1 MNKLSRLGTT
11 TLAGTL
17 LFAGIG
23 HPNAH
28 AARASE
34 VNQNNAVDMIKHID
48 QSQGNDPSLIRYG
61 QPEDKGDYYE
71 VTTNNKS
78 GVGGAGITRIY
89 QDGTVK
95 HKDGSSSEAFKT
107 MGQYDLDTSS
117 NAISSDQPTVSDNQ
131 TTKPPKQA
139 SSTPTHSN
147 HTSQSTLPETG
158 QIDTHTPIIFGL
170 MLLVTGSLI
179 LIRRSTKNH

>member
-1 MNKLSRLGTT
+1 MNKLSLLGTT

-28 AARASE
+28 AASE
-34 VNQNNAVDMIKHID
+34 VNQNNAVDMIKKID
-48 QSQGNDPSLIRYG
+48 QSKGNDPSLIRYG

-95 HKDGSSSEAFKT
+95 HKDGSSSDAFKT

-117 NAISSDQPTVSDNQ
+117 NATPSDQPTVSDNQ
-131 TTKPPKQA
+131 TTKNVTQS
-139 SSTPTHSN
+139 SSTSNHAN
-147 HTSQSTLPETG
+147 HTSQATLPETG
-158 QIDTHTPIIFGL
+158 QTDTHTPIVFGL
-170 MLLVTGSLI
+170 MLLVTGGLI
-179 LIRRSTKNH
+179 LVRRSTQKH

>member
-1 MNKLSRLGTT
+1 MNKLSLLGTT

-28 AARASE
+28 AASE
-34 VNQNNAVDMIKHID
+34 VNQNNAVDMIKKIN
-48 QSQGNDPSLIRYG
+48 QSKGNDPSLIRYG

-95 HKDGSSSEAFKT
+95 HKDGSSSDAFKT

-117 NAISSDQPTVSDNQ
+117 NATPSDQPTVSDNQ
-131 TTKPPKQA
+131 TTKNVTQS
-139 SSTPTHSN
+139 SSTSN
-147 HTSQSTLPETG
+147 H
-158 QIDTHTPIIFGL
+158 
-170 MLLVTGSLI
+170 
-179 LIRRSTKNH
+179 

>member
-1 MNKLSRLGTT
+1 MNKLSLLGTT

-28 AARASE
+28 AASE

-48 QSQGNDPSLIRYG
+48 QSKGNDPSLIRYG

-78 GVGGAGITRIY
+78 GVGGADITRIY

-95 HKDGSSSEAFKT
+95 HKDGSSSDAFKT

-117 NAISSDQPTVSDNQ
+117 NETASDQPTASAHQ
-131 TTKPPKQA
+131 TTKNPAQA
-139 SSTPTHSN
+139 SSTSTHAN
-147 HTSQSTLPETG
+147 HTSQATLPETG
-158 QIDTHTPIIFGL
+158 QTDTHTPIVFGL
-170 MLLVTGSLI
+170 ILLVTGGLI
-179 LIRRSTKNH
+179 LVRRSTKNH

>member
-1 MNKLSRLGTT
+1 MNKLSLLGTT

-28 AARASE
+28 AASE
-34 VNQNNAVDMIKHID
+34 VNQNNAVDIIKKID
-48 QSQGNDPSLIRYG
+48 QSKGNDPSLIRYG

-78 GVGGAGITRIY
+78 GVGGTGITRIY

-95 HKDGSSSEAFKT
+95 HKDGSSSDAFKT

-117 NAISSDQPTVSDNQ
+117 NAMSSDQPTLSDNQ
-131 TTKPPKQA
+131 TTKSTTQS
-139 SSTPTHSN
+139 SSTSTDSN
-147 HTSQSTLPETG
+147 HTSQATLPKTG
-158 QIDTHTPIIFGL
+158 QTDTHTPIVLSI

-179 LIRRSTKNH
+179 LVRRLTQNH

>member
-1 MNKLSRLGTT
+1 MNKLSLLGTT

-28 AARASE
+28 AASE
-34 VNQNNAVDMIKHID
+34 VNQNNAVDMIKQID
-48 QSQGNDPSLIRYG
+48 QSKGNDPSLIQYG
-61 QPEDKGDYYE
+61 QPEDKGSYYE

-95 HKDGSSSEAFKT
+95 HKDGSSSDAFKT

-117 NAISSDQPTVSDNQ
+117 NATASDQTTSSDNQ
-131 TTKPPKQA
+131 TTKNNTQA
-139 SSTPTHSN
+139 SSTSTHTN
-147 HTSQSTLPETG
+147 HTSKQTLPKTG
-158 QIDTHTPIIFGL
+158 QTDTHTPIVFGL
-170 MLLVTGSLI
+170 MLLVTGGLI
-179 LIRRSTKNH
+179 LARRSTKNH

>member
-1 MNKLSRLGTT
+1 MNKLSLLGTT

-23 HPNAH
+23 HPNTH
-28 AARASE
+28 AASE
-34 VNQNNAVDMIKHID
+34 VNQNNAVDMIKKID
-48 QSQGNDPSLIRYG
+48 QSKGNDPSLIRYG

-95 HKDGSSSEAFKT
+95 HKDGSSSDAFKT

-117 NAISSDQPTVSDNQ
+117 NATPSDQPTVSDNQ
-131 TTKPPKQA
+131 TTKNVTQ
-139 SSTPTHSN
+139 STSNHAN
-147 HTSQSTLPETG
+147 HTSQATLPETG
-158 QIDTHTPIIFGL
+158 QTDTHTPIMFGL

>member
-1 MNKLSRLGTT
+1 MNKLSLLGTT

-28 AARASE
+28 ASSE

-48 QSQGNDPSLIRYG
+48 QSKGNDPSLIRYG
-61 QPEDKGDYYE
+61 QPKDKGNYYE

-89 QDGTVK
+89 QDGIVQ
-95 HKDGSSSEAFKT
+95 HKDGSSSDAFKT

-117 NAISSDQPTVSDNQ
+117 NVMSSDQPTASDHE
-131 TTKPPKQA
+131 TTKTPTQA

-147 HTSQSTLPETG
+147 HTSQATLPETG
-158 QIDTHTPIIFGL
+158 QTDTHTPIVFGL

-179 LIRRSTKNH
+179 LIRRLTQNH

>member
-1 MNKLSRLGTT
+1 MNKLSLLGTT

-28 AARASE
+28 AASE

-48 QSQGNDPSLIRYG
+48 QSKGNDPSLIRYG
-61 QPEDKGDYYE
+61 QPKDKGNYYE

-95 HKDGSSSEAFKT
+95 HKDGSSSDAFKT

-117 NAISSDQPTVSDNQ
+117 NATASDHQ
-131 TTKPPKQA
+131 TTKTPTQA
-139 SSTPTHSN
+139 SSTSNHAN
-147 HTSQSTLPETG
+147 HTSQATLPETG
-158 QIDTHTPIIFGL
+158 QTDTHTPIMFGL
-170 MLLVTGSLI
+170 ILLVTGSLI

>member
-1 MNKLSRLGTT
+1 MNKLSLLGTT

-17 LFAGIG
+17 LFAGMG
-23 HPNAH
+23 YPNAQ
-28 AARASE
+28 AASE
-34 VNQNNAVDMIKHID
+34 VNQTNAIDMIKHID
-48 QSQGNDPSLIRYG
+48 QSKGNDPSLIRYG
-61 QPEDKGDYYE
+61 QPKDKGNYYE

-95 HKDGSSSEAFKT
+95 HKDGSSSDAFKT

-117 NAISSDQPTVSDNQ
+117 NAMSSDQPTLSDNQ
-131 TTKPPKQA
+131 TTKSTTQS

-147 HTSQSTLPETG
+147 HTSQATLPETG
-158 QIDTHTPIIFGL
+158 QTDTHTPIVFSL
-170 MLLVTGSLI
+170 MLLVTGGLI
-179 LIRRSTKNH
+179 LVRRSTKNH